1 MKKLLSLLIL
11 TGTLFAQANNVFTL
25 NPSVNSSAMGNV
37 GIAHADVKNVF
48 HNPAFA
54 GLNKRHQEISYV
66 DWLLILTDDMGYQ
79 SILYTSSLGWSSEIF
94 YFNYGTQ
101 IEADQVGIIM
111 GDFESSS
118 YRVSGG
124 YGFGIGDWLFGARL
138 NLYNH
143 NFIDSF
149 DIDMNYGFDL
159 GAYKEFGN
167 TSLGIVLKDVG
178 GETEFL
184 DQSLNLPMSVG
195 VGVGQKFGD
204 FTLASDVK
212 FYEDYNS
219 IGLGGQYD
227 LGIASLKLGYYTES
241 EFDVDYI
248 TLGGS
253 IDAGIVDLSLL
264 YYYNTDSFHNETL
277 MLSFGLIYKE

>member
-1 MKKLLSLLIL
+1 MKKLLSLLLL
-11 TGTLFAQANNVFTL
+11 TGTLFAQANDIFTL
-25 NPSVNSSAMGNV
+25 NPSVSSAGMGNV

-66 DWLLILTDDMGYQ
+66 DWLPNLTDDMGYQ

-101 IEADQVGIIM
+101 QQSDKFGIIL

-118 YRVSGG
+118 FRISGG
-124 YGFGIGDWLFGARL
+124 YGFGIKDWMFGARL
-138 NLYNH
+138 NIYNH
-143 NFIDSF
+143 NFID
-149 DIDMNYGFDL
+149 DIDIGMNYGFDI

-178 GETEFL
+178 GETEVL

-195 VGVGQKFGD
+195 IGVGQKFGD

-212 FYEDYNS
+212 VFEDYNS
-219 IGLGGQYD
+219 IGIGGVYD
-227 LGIASLKLGYYTES
+227 LGIASFKLGYYTES
-241 EFDVDYI
+241 EFEVDYL

-253 IDAGIVDLSLL
+253 IDAGIVDVSLA
-264 YYYNTDSFHNETL
+264 YYYNTDSFHNETI
-277 MLSFGLIYKE
+277 MLSFGFDL

>member
-1 MKKLLSLLIL
+1 MKKLLTLLVL
-11 TGTLFAQANNVFTL
+11 TGTLFAQANNIFTL
-25 NPSVNSSAMGNV
+25 NPSVSSAGMGNV
-37 GIAHADVKNVF
+37 GIANAEVKNVF

-54 GLNKRHQEISYV
+54 GLR
-66 DWLLILTDDMGYQ
+66 
-79 SILYTSSLGWSSEIF
+79 
-94 YFNYGTQ
+94 
-101 IEADQVGIIM
+101 
-111 GDFESSS
+111 ESSS

-124 YGFGIGDWLFGARL
+124 YGFGFNDWLVGARL
-138 NLYNH
+138 NLYSH
-143 NFIDSF
+143 NFIDDYS
-149 DIDMNYGFDL
+149 IDMNYGFDI

-167 TSLGIVLKDVG
+167 TSLGLVLKDVG

-184 DQSLNLPMSVG
+184 SQKLNLPMSVG
-195 VGVGQKFGD
+195 VGVGHKFGN

-253 IDAGIVDLSLL
+253 IDAGIVDLSLA

-277 MLSFGLIYKE
+277 MISFGFDL

>member
-1 MKKLLSLLIL
+1 MKKLLSLLVL

-25 NPSVNSSAMGNV
+25 NPSVNSAGMGNV
-37 GIAHADVKNVF
+37 GMANADVKNVF

-66 DWLLILTDDMGYQ
+66 DWLPNLTDDMGYQ
-79 SILYTSSLGWSSEIF
+79 SILYTSSLGWSSELF
-94 YFNYGTQ
+94 YFDYGTQ
-101 IEADQVGIIM
+101 IEANEGGLIL
-111 GDFESSS
+111 GDFNATS
-118 YRVSGG
+118 YRLSGG
-124 YGFGIGDWLFGARL
+124 YGFAIKDWMFGARL

-167 TSLGIVLKDVG
+167 TSLGLVLKDVG

-184 DQSLNLPMSVG
+184 DQSLNLPMSIG
-195 VGVGQKFGD
+195 VGVGQKFGN
-204 FTLASDVK
+204 FTLASDIK

-241 EFDVDYI
+241 EFDVDYL
-248 TLGGS
+248 TLGGG
-253 IDAGIVDLSLL
+253 IDAGIVDISLA

-277 MLSFGLIYKE
+277 MISFGFDL

>member
-11 TGTLFAQANNVFTL
+11 TGTLFAQANDIFTL
-25 NPSVNSSAMGNV
+25 NPSVSSAGMGNV

-66 DWLLILTDDMGYQ
+66 DWLPNLTDDMGYQ
-79 SILYTSSLGWSSEIF
+79 SILYTSELGWSSEIF

-101 IEADQVGIIM
+101 QQSDQFGIIL

-118 YRVSGG
+118 FRISGG
-124 YGFGIGDWLFGARL
+124 YGFGIKDWMFGARL
-138 NLYNH
+138 NIYNH
-143 NFIDSF
+143 NFID
-149 DIDMNYGFDL
+149 DIDIGMNYGFDI

-167 TSLGIVLKDVG
+167 TSLGIVLKDGG
-178 GETEFL
+178 GETEVL

-195 VGVGQKFGD
+195 IGVGQKFGD

-212 FYEDYNS
+212 VFEDYNS
-219 IGLGGQYD
+219 IGIGGVYD
-227 LGIASLKLGYYTES
+227 LGIASFKLGYYTES
-241 EFDVDYI
+241 EFEVDYL

-253 IDAGIVDLSLL
+253 IDAGIVDLSLA
-264 YYYNTDSFHNETL
+264 YYYNTDSFHNETI
-277 MLSFGLIYKE
+277 MLSFGFDL

>member
-66 DWLLILTDDMGYQ
+66 DWLPNLTDDMGYQ
-79 SILYTSSLGWSSEIF
+79 SILYTSDLGWSSEIF

-101 IEADQVGIIM
+101 VEADQGGIII

-149 DIDMNYGFDL
+149 DVDMNYGFDL

-178 GETEFL
+178 GETKFL

-195 VGVGQKFGD
+195 IGVGQKFGD

-219 IGLGGQYD
+219 IGLGGVYD

-253 IDAGIVDLSLL
+253 IDAGIVDLSLA

-277 MLSFGLIYKE
+277 LISFGFDL

>member
-1 MKKLLSLLIL
+1 MKKLLSLLVL
-11 TGTLFAQANNVFTL
+11 TGALFAQANNVFTL

-66 DWLLILTDDMGYQ
+66 DWLPNLTDDMGYQ

-101 IEADQVGIIM
+101 QQSDKFGIVL

-124 YGFGIGDWLFGARL
+124 YGFGIRDWLFGARL

-195 VGVGQKFGD
+195 IGVGQKFGD

-212 FYEDYNS
+212 MFEDYNS
-219 IGLGGQYD
+219 IGIGGVYD
-227 LGIASLKLGYYTES
+227 LGIASFKLGYYTES
-241 EFDVDYI
+241 EFEVDYL

-253 IDAGIVDLSLL
+253 IDAGIVDLSLA

-277 MLSFGLIYKE
+277 MISFGFDL

>member
-1 MKKLLSLLIL
+1 MKKLLSLLVL

-66 DWLLILTDDMGYQ
+66 DWLPNLTDDMGYQ
-79 SILYTSSLGWSSEIF
+79 SILYTSDLGWSSEIF

-101 IEADQVGIIM
+101 IEANSGGIIL

-149 DIDMNYGFDL
+149 DIKMNYGFDI

-167 TSLGIVLKDVG
+167 TSLGLVLKDVG

-184 DQSLNLPMSVG
+184 DQTLNLPMSVG
-195 VGVGQKFGD
+195 IGVGQKFGD

-253 IDAGIVDLSLL
+253 IDAGIVDLSLS

-277 MLSFGLIYKE
+277 MISFGFDL

>member
-1 MKKLLSLLIL
+1 MKKLLSLLLL
-11 TGTLFAQANNVFTL
+11 TGTLFAQANNIFTL
-25 NPSVNSSAMGNV
+25 NPSVSSAGMGNV

-54 GLNKRHQEISYV
+54 GLRESHQEVSYV
-66 DWLLILTDDMGYQ
+66 NWLPNLTDDMGYQ
-79 SILYTSSLGWSSEIF
+79 SILITSDIGWSSEIF
-94 YFNYGTQ
+94 YFNYGEQTQ
-101 IEADQVGIIM
+101 ADQGGIII
-111 GDFESSS
+111 GEFESSS
-118 YRVSGG
+118 YRISGG
-124 YGFGIGDWLFGARL
+124 YGFEIRDWLFGARL

-143 NFIDSF
+143 NFVDDF

-159 GAYKEFGN
+159 GVYKEFGN
-167 TSLGIVLKDVG
+167 TSVGIVLKDVG

-195 VGVGQKFGD
+195 IGVGHSFGN
-204 FTLASDVK
+204 FTLASDIKV
-212 FYEDYNS
+212 YEEYNS
-219 IGLGGQYD
+219 IGLGGVYD

-241 EFDVDYI
+241 EFDVDYL

-253 IDAGIVDLSLL
+253 IDAGIVDLSLA

-277 MLSFGLIYKE
+277 MISFGFDL

>member
-11 TGTLFAQANNVFTL
+11 TGTLFAQANDIFTL
-25 NPSVNSSAMGNV
+25 NPSVSSAGMGNV

-66 DWLLILTDDMGYQ
+66 DWLPNLTDDMGYQ
-79 SILYTSSLGWSSEIF
+79 SILYTSELGWSSEIF

-101 IEADQVGIIM
+101 QQSDQFGIIL

-118 YRVSGG
+118 FRISGG
-124 YGFGIGDWLFGARL
+124 YGFGIKDWMFGARL
-138 NLYNH
+138 NIYNH
-143 NFIDSF
+143 NFID
-149 DIDMNYGFDL
+149 DIDIGMNYGFDI

-178 GETEFL
+178 GETEVL
-184 DQSLNLPMSVG
+184 DQSLNLPMSIG

-212 FYEDYNS
+212 VFEDYNS
-219 IGLGGQYD
+219 IGIGGVYD
-227 LGIASLKLGYYTES
+227 LGIASFKLGYYTES
-241 EFDVDYI
+241 EFEVDYL

-253 IDAGIVDLSLL
+253 IDAGIVDLSLA
-264 YYYNTDSFHNETL
+264 YYYNTDSFHNETII
-277 MLSFGLIYKE
+277 LSFGFDL

>member
-1 MKKLLSLLIL
+1 MKKLLSLLVL

-66 DWLLILTDDMGYQ
+66 DWLPNLTDDMGYQ

-101 IEADQVGIIM
+101 VEADQGGIII

-149 DIDMNYGFDL
+149 DVDMNYGFDL

-178 GETEFL
+178 GETKFL

-195 VGVGQKFGD
+195 IGVGQKFGD

-253 IDAGIVDLSLL
+253 IDAGIVDLSLA

-277 MLSFGLIYKE
+277 LISFGFDL

>member
-25 NPSVNSSAMGNV
+25 NPSVNSAGMGNV

-48 HNPAFA
+48 HNPAFV
-54 GLNKRHQEISYV
+54 GLKESHQEISYV
-66 DWLLILTDDMGYQ
+66 DWLPNLTDDMGYQ
-79 SILYTSSLGWSSEIF
+79 SILYTSDLGWSTEIF

-101 IEADQVGIIM
+101 IEADQGGIII

-149 DIDMNYGFDL
+149 DIDMNYGFDI

-178 GETEFL
+178 GETKFL
-184 DQSLNLPMSVG
+184 DQELNLPMSVG
-195 VGVGQKFGD
+195 IGVGHKLGN

-212 FYEDYNS
+212 LYEDYNS

-241 EFDVDYI
+241 EFDVDYL

-253 IDAGIVDLSLL
+253 IDAGIVDLSLA

-277 MLSFGLIYKE
+277 MISFGFDL

>member
-1 MKKLLSLLIL
+1 MKKLLSLLVL
-11 TGTLFAQANNVFTL
+11 TGALFAQANNVFTL

-66 DWLLILTDDMGYQ
+66 DWLPNLTDDMGYQ

-101 IEADQVGIIM
+101 QQSDQFGIIL

-143 NFIDSF
+143 NFID
-149 DIDMNYGFDL
+149 DIDIGMNYGFDL

-195 VGVGQKFGD
+195 IGVGQKFGD

-219 IGLGGQYD
+219 IGIGGVYD
-227 LGIASLKLGYYTES
+227 LGIASFKLGYYTES
-241 EFDVDYI
+241 EFEVDYL

-253 IDAGIVDLSLL
+253 IDAGIVDLSLA
-264 YYYNTDSFHNETL
+264 YYYNTDSFHNETI
-277 MLSFGLIYKE
+277 MLSFGFDL

>member
-1 MKKLLSLLIL
+1 MKKLLTLLVL
-11 TGTLFAQANNVFTL
+11 TGTLFAQANNIFTL
-25 NPSVNSSAMGNV
+25 NPSVNSAGMGNV
-37 GIAHADVKNVF
+37 GIANADVKNVF
-48 HNPAFA
+48 HNPAFV
-54 GLNKRHQEISYV
+54 GLKESHQEVSYV
-66 DWLLILTDDMGYQ
+66 DWLPNLTDDMGYQ
-79 SILYTSSLGWSSEIF
+79 SILYTSDLGWSTEIF

-101 IEADQVGIIM
+101 IEADQGGIII

-124 YGFGIGDWLFGARL
+124 YGFGIGDWMFGARL

-178 GETEFL
+178 GETKFL

-195 VGVGQKFGD
+195 IGVGQKLGN

-212 FYEDYNS
+212 IYEDYNS
-219 IGLGGQYD
+219 IGLGGVYD

-241 EFDVDYI
+241 EFDVDYL

-253 IDAGIVDLSLL
+253 IDAGIVDLSLA

-277 MLSFGLIYKE
+277 MISFGFDL

>member
-1 MKKLLSLLIL
+1 MKKLLSLLVL
-11 TGTLFAQANNVFTL
+11 TGALFAQANNVFTL

-66 DWLLILTDDMGYQ
+66 DWLPNLTDDMGYQ
-79 SILYTSSLGWSSEIF
+79 SILYTSDMGWSSEIF

-101 IEADQVGIIM
+101 VEADQGGIII

-149 DIDMNYGFDL
+149 DVDMNYGFDL

-195 VGVGQKFGD
+195 IGVGQKFGD

-219 IGLGGQYD
+219 IGIGGVYD
-227 LGIASLKLGYYTES
+227 LGIASFKLGYYTES
-241 EFDVDYI
+241 EFEVDYL

-253 IDAGIVDLSLL
+253 IDAGIVDLSLA
-264 YYYNTDSFHNETL
+264 YYYNTDSFHNETI
-277 MLSFGLIYKE
+277 MLSFGFDL

>member
-11 TGTLFAQANNVFTL
+11 TGTLFAQANDIFTL
-25 NPSVNSSAMGNV
+25 NPSVSSAGMGNV

-54 GLNKRHQEISYV
+54 GLNKRYQEISYV
-66 DWLLILTDDMGYQ
+66 DWLPNLTDDMGYQ
-79 SILYTSSLGWSSEIF
+79 NILYTSSLGWSSEIF

-101 IEADQVGIIM
+101 QQSDQFGIIL

-118 YRVSGG
+118 FRISGG
-124 YGFGIGDWLFGARL
+124 YGFGIKDWMFGARL
-138 NLYNH
+138 NIYNH
-143 NFIDSF
+143 NFID
-149 DIDMNYGFDL
+149 DIDIGMNYGFDI

-167 TSLGIVLKDVG
+167 TSLGLVLKDVG

-184 DQSLNLPMSVG
+184 SQKLNLPMSVG
-195 VGVGQKFGD
+195 IGVGQKFGD

-212 FYEDYNS
+212 VFEDYNS
-219 IGLGGQYD
+219 IGIGGVYD
-227 LGIASLKLGYYTES
+227 LGIASFKLGYYTES
-241 EFDVDYI
+241 EFEVDYL

-253 IDAGIVDLSLL
+253 IDAGIVDLSLA
-264 YYYNTDSFHNETL
+264 YYYNTDSFHNETI
-277 MLSFGLIYKE
+277 MLSFGFDL

>member
-1 MKKLLSLLIL
+1 MKKLLGLLLI

-25 NPSVNSSAMGNV
+25 NPSVNSAGMGNV
-37 GIAHADVKNVF
+37 GMANADVKNVF

-66 DWLLILTDDMGYQ
+66 DWLPNLTDDMGYQ
-79 SILYTSSLGWSSEIF
+79 SILYTSSLGWSSELF
-94 YFNYGTQ
+94 YFDYGTQ
-101 IEADQVGIIM
+101 IEANEGGLIL
-111 GDFESSS
+111 GDFNATS
-118 YRVSGG
+118 YRLSGG
-124 YGFGIGDWLFGARL
+124 YGFAIKDWMFGARL

-149 DIDMNYGFDL
+149 DIKMNYGFDL

-167 TSLGIVLKDVG
+167 TSLGLVLKDVG

-184 DQSLNLPMSVG
+184 DQSLNLPMSIG
-195 VGVGQKFGD
+195 VGVGQKFGN
-204 FTLASDVK
+204 FTLASDIK

-241 EFDVDYI
+241 EFDVDYL
-248 TLGGS
+248 TLGGG
-253 IDAGIVDLSLL
+253 IDAGIVDISLA
-264 YYYNTDSFHNETL
+264 
-277 MLSFGLIYKE
+277 

>member
-1 MKKLLSLLIL
+1 MKKLLSLLVL

-66 DWLLILTDDMGYQ
+66 DWLPNLTDDMGYQ

-101 IEADQVGIIM
+101 VESDQGGIII

-149 DIDMNYGFDL
+149 DVDMNYGFDL

-178 GETEFL
+178 GETKFL

-195 VGVGQKFGD
+195 IGVGQKFGD

-219 IGLGGQYD
+219 IGLGGVYD

-253 IDAGIVDLSLL
+253 IDAGIVDLSLA

-277 MLSFGLIYKE
+277 MISFGFDL

>member
-11 TGTLFAQANNVFTL
+11 TGTLFAQANDIFTL
-25 NPSVNSSAMGNV
+25 NPSVSSAGMGNV

-66 DWLLILTDDMGYQ
+66 DWLPNLTDDMGYQ
-79 SILYTSSLGWSSEIF
+79 SILYTSSLGWSSEIS

-101 IEADQVGIIM
+101 QQSDQFGIIL

-118 YRVSGG
+118 FRISGG
-124 YGFGIGDWLFGARL
+124 YGFGIKDWMFGARL
-138 NLYNH
+138 NIYNH
-143 NFIDSF
+143 NFID
-149 DIDMNYGFDL
+149 DIDIGMNYGFDI

-178 GETEFL
+178 GETEVL

-195 VGVGQKFGD
+195 IGVGQKFGD
-204 FTLASDVK
+204 FTLASDIK
-212 FYEDYNS
+212 LFEDYNS
-219 IGLGGQYD
+219 IGIGGVYD
-227 LGIASLKLGYYTES
+227 LGIASFKLGYYTES
-241 EFDVDYI
+241 EFEVDYL

-253 IDAGIVDLSLL
+253 IDAGIVDLSLA
-264 YYYNTDSFHNETL
+264 YYYNTDSFHNETI
-277 MLSFGLIYKE
+277 MLSFGFDL

>member
-1 MKKLLSLLIL
+1 MKKLLSLLLL
-11 TGTLFAQANNVFTL
+11 TGTLFAQANNIFTL
-25 NPSVNSSAMGNV
+25 NPSVSSAGMGNV

-54 GLNKRHQEISYV
+54 GLKESHQEVSYV
-66 DWLLILTDDMGYQ
+66 DWLPNLTDDMGYQ
-79 SILYTSSLGWSSEIF
+79 NILITSDMGWSSEIF
-94 YFNYGTQ
+94 YFNYGEQTQ
-101 IEADQVGIIM
+101 ADQGGIIL
-111 GDFESSS
+111 GEFESSS
-118 YRVSGG
+118 YRISGG
-124 YGFGIGDWLFGARL
+124 YGFEIRDWLFGARL

-143 NFIDSF
+143 NFVDDF

-159 GAYKEFGN
+159 GVYKEFGN
-167 TSLGIVLKDVG
+167 TSVGIVLKDVG

-195 VGVGQKFGD
+195 VGVGHSFGN
-204 FTLASDVK
+204 FTLASDIKV
-212 FYEDYNS
+212 YEEYNS
-219 IGLGGQYD
+219 IGLGGVYD

-253 IDAGIVDLSLL
+253 IDAGIVDLSLA
-264 YYYNTDSFHNETL
+264 YYYNTDSFHDETL
-277 MLSFGLIYKE
+277 MISFGFDL

>member
-1 MKKLLSLLIL
+1 MKKLLSLLVL
-11 TGTLFAQANNVFTL
+11 TGALFAQANNVFTL

-66 DWLLILTDDMGYQ
+66 DWLPNLTDDMGYQ
-79 SILYTSSLGWSSEIF
+79 SILYTSDLGWSSEIF

-101 IEADQVGIIM
+101 QQSDQFGIIL

-143 NFIDSF
+143 NFID
-149 DIDMNYGFDL
+149 DIDIGMNYGFDL

-184 DQSLNLPMSVG
+184 NQSLNLPMSVG
-195 VGVGQKFGD
+195 IGVGQKFGD

-219 IGLGGQYD
+219 IGIGGVYD
-227 LGIASLKLGYYTES
+227 LGIASFKLGYYTES
-241 EFDVDYI
+241 EFEVDYL

-253 IDAGIVDLSLL
+253 IDAGIVDLSLA
-264 YYYNTDSFHNETL
+264 YYYNTDSFHNETI
-277 MLSFGLIYKE
+277 MLSFGFDL

>member
-11 TGTLFAQANNVFTL
+11 TGTLFAQANDIFTL
-25 NPSVNSSAMGNV
+25 NPSVSSAGMGNV

-66 DWLLILTDDMGYQ
+66 DWLPNLTDDMGYQ

-101 IEADQVGIIM
+101 QQSDQFGIIL

-118 YRVSGG
+118 FRISGG
-124 YGFGIGDWLFGARL
+124 YGFGIKDWMFGARL
-138 NLYNH
+138 NIYNH
-143 NFIDSF
+143 NFID
-149 DIDMNYGFDL
+149 DIDIGMNYGFDI

-178 GETEFL
+178 GETEVL

-195 VGVGQKFGD
+195 IGVGQKFGD
-204 FTLASDVK
+204 FTLASDIKV
-212 FYEDYNS
+212 FEDYNS
-219 IGLGGQYD
+219 IGIGGVYD
-227 LGIASLKLGYYTES
+227 LGIASFKLGYYTES
-241 EFDVDYI
+241 EFEVDYL

-253 IDAGIVDLSLL
+253 IDAGIVDLSLA
-264 YYYNTDSFHNETL
+264 YYYNTDSFHNETI
-277 MLSFGLIYKE
+277 MLSFGFDL

>member
-1 MKKLLSLLIL
+1 MKKLLSLLLL
-11 TGTLFAQANNVFTL
+11 TGTLFAQANNIFTL
-25 NPSVNSSAMGNV
+25 NPSVSSAGMGNV

-54 GLNKRHQEISYV
+54 GLKESHQEVSYV
-66 DWLLILTDDMGYQ
+66 DWLPNLTDDMGYQ
-79 SILYTSSLGWSSEIF
+79 SILVTSDMGWSSEIF

-101 IEADQVGIIM
+101 IEADSGGIII

-149 DIDMNYGFDL
+149 DIDMNYGFDI

-167 TSLGIVLKDVG
+167 TSVGIVLKDVG
-178 GETEFL
+178 GETKFL
-184 DQSLNLPMSVG
+184 DQELNLPMSVG
-195 VGVGQKFGD
+195 IGVGHSIGN
-204 FTLASDVK
+204 FTLASDIKV
-212 FYEDYNS
+212 YEEYNS
-219 IGLGGQYD
+219 IGLGGVYD

-241 EFDVDYI
+241 EFDVDYL

-253 IDAGIVDLSLL
+253 IDAGIVDLSLA

-277 MLSFGLIYKE
+277 MISFGFDL

>member
-1 MKKLLSLLIL
+1 MKKLLSLLVL

-66 DWLLILTDDMGYQ
+66 DWLPNLTDDMGYQ
-79 SILYTSSLGWSSEIF
+79 SILYTSDLGWSSEIF

-101 IEADQVGIIM
+101 VEADQGGIII

-149 DIDMNYGFDL
+149 DVDMNYGFDL

-178 GETEFL
+178 GETKFL

-195 VGVGQKFGD
+195 IGVGQKFGD

-219 IGLGGQYD
+219 IGLGGVYD

-253 IDAGIVDLSLL
+253 IDAGIVDLSLA

-277 MLSFGLIYKE
+277 MISFGFDL

>member
-11 TGTLFAQANNVFTL
+11 TGTLFAQANDIFTL
-25 NPSVNSSAMGNV
+25 NPSVSSAGMGNV

-66 DWLLILTDDMGYQ
+66 DWLPNLTDDMGYQ
-79 SILYTSSLGWSSEIF
+79 SILYTSELGWSSEIF

-101 IEADQVGIIM
+101 QQSDQFGIIL

-118 YRVSGG
+118 FRISGG
-124 YGFGIGDWLFGARL
+124 YGFGIKDWMFGARL
-138 NLYNH
+138 NIYNH
-143 NFIDSF
+143 NFID
-149 DIDMNYGFDL
+149 DIDIGMNYGFDI

-178 GETEFL
+178 GETEVL

-195 VGVGQKFGD
+195 IGVGQKFGD

-212 FYEDYNS
+212 VFEDYNS
-219 IGLGGQYD
+219 IGIGGVYD
-227 LGIASLKLGYYTES
+227 LGIASFKLGYYTES
-241 EFDVDYI
+241 EFEVDYL

-253 IDAGIVDLSLL
+253 IDAGIVDLSLA

-277 MLSFGLIYKE
+277 MISFGFDL

>member
-25 NPSVNSSAMGNV
+25 NPSVNSAGMGNV

-54 GLNKRHQEISYV
+54 GLKESHQEVSYV
-66 DWLLILTDDMGYQ
+66 DWLPNLTDDMGYQ
-79 SILYTSSLGWSSEIF
+79 SILVTSDIGWSSEIF

-101 IEADQVGIIM
+101 TQADSGGIII

-167 TSLGIVLKDVG
+167 TSVGIVLKDVG
-178 GETEFL
+178 GETKFL
-184 DQSLNLPMSVG
+184 DQSLNLPMSLG
-195 VGVGQKFGD
+195 IGVGQKLGN

-212 FYEDYNS
+212 IYEDYNS
-219 IGLGGQYD
+219 IGLGGVYD

-253 IDAGIVDLSLL
+253 IDAGIVDLSLA

-277 MLSFGLIYKE
+277 MISFGFDL

>member
-1 MKKLLSLLIL
+1 MKKLLSLLLI

-25 NPSVNSSAMGNV
+25 NPSVNSAGMGNV

-54 GLNKRHQEISYV
+54 GLRESHQEISYV
-66 DWLLILTDDMGYQ
+66 DWLPNLTDDMGYQ
-79 SILYTSSLGWSSEIF
+79 SILYTSSLGWSSELF
-94 YFNYGTQ
+94 YFDYGTQ
-101 IEADQVGIIM
+101 IEANEGGLIL
-111 GDFESSS
+111 GDFNATS
-118 YRVSGG
+118 YRLSGG
-124 YGFGIGDWLFGARL
+124 YGFAIKDWMFGARL

-149 DIDMNYGFDL
+149 DIKMNYGFDL

-167 TSLGIVLKDVG
+167 TSLGLVLKDVG

-184 DQSLNLPMSVG
+184 SQKLNLPMSVG
-195 VGVGQKFGD
+195 VGVGHKFGN
-204 FTLASDVK
+204 FSLVSDVK
-212 FYEDYNS
+212 VFEDYNS
-219 IGLGGQYD
+219 IGIGGVYD

-241 EFDVDYI
+241 EFDVDYL
-248 TLGGS
+248 TFGGG
-253 IDAGIVDLSLL
+253 IDACIVDISLA

-277 MLSFGLIYKE
+277 MISFGFDL